1 MTDEKSLKLLEFDK
15 ITEHLAGHAET
26 DGGRARCR
34 QLRPTDDLITAQE
47 WLDYTEAALHLYNLK
62 GTFTMT
68 HLPDL
73 ADLFRRI
80 RVSGLLSAQELYSVA
95 RVLDAARRL
104 RAYRGEEATVLDD
117 YFDRLRPEKVLEDRI
132 RRSFNAEGEVLD
144 TASDELYAIRRKK
157 QNASGR
163 VREALNKLIHSN
175 KYQKVLQEPVITQR
189 SGRFVVPVKA
199 EHKGEVSGLVHD
211 VSASGQTLF
220 IEPSAVV
227 EANNEIR
234 LLEGKEQHEIE
245 RILQDLSALAA
256 SQYDL
261 LEEDYDILMLFD
273 FLFAKAKYAVA
284 VRGSRPSL
292 NDDGVVELRRARHP
306 LIPAD
311 RVVAVDI
318 TLGEEYDTLVI
329 TGPNTGGKTVSL
341 KTLGLLSC
349 MASAGLLIPVA
360 DGSKACVFDRIF
372 SDVGDEQSI
381 EQSLSTFSGHMTNVI
396 AIINEVTWRSLCLF
410 DELCAGTDPVEGA
423 ALSVAILE
431 HIRKK
436 GARILCTTHYPE
448 LKVYALQT
456 AGVKNA
462 SCEFDVATLRPTY
475 RLITGMPGRSNA
487 FAISEKLGLSPEIIE
502 SAATHLT
509 ADDIAFEELLARID
523 RDRQQTERMRDEAET
538 ALRQAKEAN
547 AKAQTKAREMEE
559 KLNRDYEQA
568 RGEGKRVVS
577 AARTRIDG
585 VIAELED
592 LIKQKERADF
602 KQKVGEF
609 KNKSRAALKELD
621 DEIDPVREQKTEY
634 ELPRPLKIGDTVEV
648 VGVAR
653 AAKVVTLP
661 DKKGKLRVSTGSM
674 SFDVK
679 VDTVRLIKPP
689 KEKKPYMP
697 TMSSVKS
704 ERGVGSEIQVL
715 GMTVAEM
722 EPEVVQFIDRAVMT
736 GIPSVT
742 IVHGKGTGALRSAVW
757 DILRL
762 HPNVANMRLGK
773 YGEGDS
779 GVTIVE
785 LKR

>member
-1 MTDEKSLKLLEFDK
+1 
-15 ITEHLAGHAET
+15 
-26 DGGRARCR
+26 
-34 QLRPTDDLITAQE
+34 
-47 WLDYTEAALHLYNLK
+47 
-62 GTFTMT
+62 
-68 HLPDL
+68 
-73 ADLFRRI
+73 
-80 RVSGLLSAQELYSVA
+80 
-95 RVLDAARRL
+95 
-104 RAYRGEEATVLDD
+104 
-117 YFDRLRPEKVLEDRI
+117 
-132 RRSFNAEGEVLD
+132 
-144 TASDELYAIRRKK
+144 
-157 QNASGR
+157 
-163 VREALNKLIHSN
+163 
-175 KYQKVLQEPVITQR
+175 
-189 SGRFVVPVKA
+189 
-199 EHKGEVSGLVHD
+199 
-211 VSASGQTLF
+211 
-220 IEPSAVV
+220 
-227 EANNEIR
+227 
-234 LLEGKEQHEIE
+234 
-245 RILQDLSALAA
+245 
-256 SQYDL
+256 
-261 LEEDYDILMLFD
+261 
-273 FLFAKAKYAVA
+273 
-284 VRGSRPSL
+284 
-292 NDDGVVELRRARHP
+292 
-306 LIPAD
+306 
-311 RVVAVDI
+311 
-318 TLGEEYDTLVI
+318 
-329 TGPNTGGKTVSL
+329 
-341 KTLGLLSC
+341 
-349 MASAGLLIPVA
+349 
-360 DGSKACVFDRIF
+360 
-372 SDVGDEQSI
+372 
-381 EQSLSTFSGHMTNVI
+381 
-396 AIINEVTWRSLCLF
+396 
-410 DELCAGTDPVEGA
+410 
-423 ALSVAILE
+423 
-431 HIRKK
+431 
-436 GARILCTTHYPE
+436 
-448 LKVYALQT
+448 
-456 AGVKNA
+456 
-462 SCEFDVATLRPTY
+462 
-475 RLITGMPGRSNA
+475 MPGRSNA

-523 RDRQQTERMRDEAET
+523 RDRQQTEKMRDEAEQ
-538 ALRQAKEAN
+538 ALREAKEAN
-547 AKAQTKAREMEE
+547 ARAQSKAREMEE

-577 AARTRIDG
+577 AARTRIDT
-585 VIAELED
+585 VIEELEE

-697 TMSSVKS
+697 TMSSAKS

-722 EPEVVQFIDRAVMT
+722 EPEVTQFIDRAVMT

-742 IVHGKGTGALRSAVW
+742 IVHGKGTGALRAAVW